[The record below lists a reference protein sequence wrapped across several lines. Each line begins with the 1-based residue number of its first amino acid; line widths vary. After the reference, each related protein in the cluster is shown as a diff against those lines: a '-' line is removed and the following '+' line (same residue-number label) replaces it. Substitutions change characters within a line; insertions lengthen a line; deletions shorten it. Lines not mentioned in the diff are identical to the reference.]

1 MARAVQ
7 LDFSSIGPDPHSPG
21 GGRRSKKGRSG
32 SPWFLRTLLLALG
45 AGGAWYLGRAREEVR
60 AAGFQLIETDRSRL
74 DGGRTWRDGRW
85 EAELSAHLAA
95 MAPFEADSTGAREAL
110 RAWLSELS
118 FLAEV
123 GEAEVLWPDGLRI
136 AVRFRSPVAAVSC
149 SGGYRLVASDGTLLS
164 GLWTA
169 PPAIGERYLP
179 VIGPLGPDFDRSIP
193 GDKLREI
200 HHQDALDVALSMW
213 EHLGSEEFNL
223 LGRIAIDA
231 SRGRS
236 GSDREPGVR
245 LLLEGGRRVWFGR
258 SPATNEPGS
267 VPIHLKWAGL
277 SRAMQLLDEAEH
289 GAEEQSDWSLL
300 DLRWDVPDL
309 YGLEEANELLSS
321 EVGPE
326 QSVGLDR

>member
-21 GGRRSKKGRSG
+21 GGRRSKSRRSG
-32 SPWFLRTLLLALG
+32 SPWFLRVLLLALG
-45 AGGAWYLGRAREEVR
+45 AGGAWYLGRAREAVR
-60 AAGFQLIETDRSRL
+60 AAGFQMIETDRSRL
-74 DGGRTWRDGRW
+74 DAGRTWRDGRW

-95 MAPFEADSTGAREAL
+95 LAPFEADSAGAREAL

-123 GEAEVLWPDGLRI
+123 GEVEVLWPDGLRI
-136 AVRFRSPVAAVSC
+136 AVRLRSPAAAVSC

-169 PPAIGERYLP
+169 PPAIGGRYLP

-193 GDKLREI
+193 GDQLREL
-200 HHQDALDVALSMW
+200 HHRDALDVALSMW
-213 EHLGSEEFNL
+213 EHLGVEQFNR

-267 VPIHLKWAGL
+267 VPVQIKWAGL
-277 SRAMQLLDEAEH
+277 SRALNLLDEVEADT
-289 GAEEQSDWSLL
+289 GGQNDWSLL

-309 YGLEEANELLSS
+309 YSLEQANELLSS
-321 EVGPE
+321 EIGPE
-326 QSVGLDR
+326 HSVGLIR